1 MYRKVDNDKTF
12 SGIFP
17 TIPSFTIFFS
27 FRMCLSSY
35 HLSIPFLNNFSIT
48 ISLLASIS
56 FSLTHSL
63 SLYYPPSLSHS
74 DSLSLSLSLSL
85 STSISHSLPFFLS
98 LCSYLSLTYMLSQS
112 QFLSFSHT
120 FPTTIS
126 YTTLNCYH
134 IPGQLQI
141 TQKSATKYGA

>member
-12 SGIFP
+12 SGIIP
-17 TIPSFTIFFS
+17 AIPSFTIFFS
-27 FRMCLSSY
+27 YWMCLSSY
-35 HLSIPFLNNFSIT
+35 HLSISFLYTFSIT
-48 ISLLASIS
+48 ISLLV
-56 FSLTHSL
+56 
-63 SLYYPPSLSHS
+63 
-74 DSLSLSLSLSL
+74 SLSLSLSL
-85 STSISHSLPFFLS
+85 STSISHSLSFFLS

-141 TQKSATKYGA
+141 TQKSATKYDA